1 MRKFFAKIHL
11 WLSVPLGILVS
22 VICLS
27 GATLVF
33 EQEITRA
40 LDPQLYRVAPPE
52 GVQPLAPSQL
62 AARIREQMPD
72 TLKLSSLQ
80 LSGDPREACMAGFEG
95 AARRTLSVN
104 PYTGEVNGWTKKYG
118 FFQTTRKLH
127 RWLMDAPAAKGQPS
141 IGKGVVG
148 VTTLLLV
155 VILVSGLAI
164 WVPRTRKALKQR
176 LKVSCTNGWRR
187 FWYDSHT
194 VLGFYAALFLLAM
207 ALTGLTWSFGWYRE
221 AAYSLFGGGAQ
232 QTAASS
238 QPAKGNSVRP
248 ARGGEG
254 GRGGG
259 NGRRAVRL
267 CRVGRRAGRIE
278 DAVSRL
284 QDHHAERAQRSD
296 RSRSAHVDASHG
308 YGAVRSARRPHRG
321 SRPLSGCT
329 PLAEL
334 AGVVLCLPHR
344 IMGRDDDQDTLFPER
359 TDRRYAPAHG
369 LLSVA
374 EEKTSDREEMSG
386 TRFPKEAV

>member
-33 EQEITRA
+33 EQEIPRA
-40 LDPQLYRVAPPE
+40 LDPQLYRGAPPE

-254 GRGGG
+254 GRGVETAAEPFDYAVWDGVLDELKMRYPVYKTITL
-259 NGRRAVRL
+259 NERNARIVPDPHTSMRRTDTARFDP
-267 CRVGRRAGRIE
+267 RDGRIE
-278 DAVSRL
+278 GVDRYRDAP
-284 QDHHAERAQRSD
+284 RSQSL
-296 RSRSAHVDASHG
+296 RGWFYAFHTGSWGGMTTKILYFLSALIGGTLPLTG
-308 YGAVRSARRPHRG
+308 YYLWLKKRR
-321 SRPLSGCT
+321 
-329 PLAEL
+329 
-334 AGVVLCLPHR
+334 
-344 IMGRDDDQDTLFPER
+344 R
-359 TDRRYAPAHG
+359 TA
-369 LLSVA
+369 
-374 EEKTSDREEMSG
+374 K
-386 TRFPKEAV
+386 K

>member
-22 VICLS
+22 IICLS

-95 AARRTLSVN
+95 SARRTLSVN

-254 GRGGG
+254 GRGVETAAEPFDYAVWDGVLDELKMRYPVYKTITL
-259 NGRRAVRL
+259 NERNARIVPDPHTSMRRTDTARFDP
-267 CRVGRRAGRIE
+267 RDGRIE
-278 DAVSRL
+278 GVDRYRDAP
-284 QDHHAERAQRSD
+284 RSQSL
-296 RSRSAHVDASHG
+296 RGWFYAFHTGSWGGMTTKILYFLSALIGGTLPLTG
-308 YGAVRSARRPHRG
+308 YYLWLKKRR
-321 SRPLSGCT
+321 
-329 PLAEL
+329 
-334 AGVVLCLPHR
+334 
-344 IMGRDDDQDTLFPER
+344 R
-359 TDRRYAPAHG
+359 TA
-369 LLSVA
+369 
-374 EEKTSDREEMSG
+374 K
-386 TRFPKEAV
+386 K

>member
-95 AARRTLSVN
+95 SARRTLSVN

-254 GRGGG
+254 GRGVETAAEPFDYAVWDGVLDELKMRYPVYKTITL
-259 NGRRAVRL
+259 NERNARIVPDPHTSMRRTDTARFDP
-267 CRVGRRAGRIE
+267 RDGRIE
-278 DAVSRL
+278 GVDRYRDAP
-284 QDHHAERAQRSD
+284 RSQSL
-296 RSRSAHVDASHG
+296 RGWFYAFHTGSWGGMTTKILYFLSALIGGTLPLTG
-308 YGAVRSARRPHRG
+308 YYLWLKKRR
-321 SRPLSGCT
+321 
-329 PLAEL
+329 
-334 AGVVLCLPHR
+334 
-344 IMGRDDDQDTLFPER
+344 R
-359 TDRRYAPAHG
+359 TA
-369 LLSVA
+369 
-374 EEKTSDREEMSG
+374 K
-386 TRFPKEAV
+386 K

>member
-11 WLSVPLGILVS
+11 WLSVPLGIFVS

-254 GRGGG
+254 GRGVETAAEPFDYAVWDGVLDELKMRYPVYKTITL
-259 NGRRAVRL
+259 NERNARIVPDPHTSMRRTDTARFDP
-267 CRVGRRAGRIE
+267 RDGRIE
-278 DAVSRL
+278 GVDRYRDAP
-284 QDHHAERAQRSD
+284 RSQSL
-296 RSRSAHVDASHG
+296 RGWFYAFHTGSWGGMTTKILYFLSALIGGTLPLTG
-308 YGAVRSARRPHRG
+308 YYLWLKKRR
-321 SRPLSGCT
+321 
-329 PLAEL
+329 
-334 AGVVLCLPHR
+334 
-344 IMGRDDDQDTLFPER
+344 R
-359 TDRRYAPAHG
+359 TA
-369 LLSVA
+369 
-374 EEKTSDREEMSG
+374 K
-386 TRFPKEAV
+386 K

>member
-95 AARRTLSVN
+95 SARRTLSVN

-254 GRGGG
+254 GRGVETAAEPFDYAVWDGVLDELKMRYPVYKTITL
-259 NGRRAVRL
+259 NERNARIVPDPHTSMRRTDTARFDP
-267 CRVGRRAGRIE
+267 RDGRIE
-278 DAVSRL
+278 GIDRYRDAP
-284 QDHHAERAQRSD
+284 RSQSL
-296 RSRSAHVDASHG
+296 RGWFYAFHTGSWGGMTTKILYFLSALIGGTLPLTG
-308 YGAVRSARRPHRG
+308 YYLWLKKRR
-321 SRPLSGCT
+321 
-329 PLAEL
+329 
-334 AGVVLCLPHR
+334 
-344 IMGRDDDQDTLFPER
+344 R
-359 TDRRYAPAHG
+359 TA
-369 LLSVA
+369 
-374 EEKTSDREEMSG
+374 K
-386 TRFPKEAV
+386 K

>member
-22 VICLS
+22 IICLS
-27 GATLVF
+27 GAALVF

-95 AARRTLSVN
+95 SARRTLSVN

-232 QTAASS
+232 QIAASS

-254 GRGGG
+254 GRGAETAAEPFDYAVWDGVLDELKVRYPVYKTITL
-259 NGRRAVRL
+259 NERNARIVPDPHTSMRRTDTARFDP
-267 CRVGRRAGRIE
+267 RDGRIE
-278 DAVSRL
+278 GIDRYRDAP
-284 QDHHAERAQRSD
+284 RSQSL
-296 RSRSAHVDASHG
+296 RGWFYAFHTGSWGGMTTKILYFLSALIGGTLPLTG
-308 YGAVRSARRPHRG
+308 YYLWLKKRR
-321 SRPLSGCT
+321 
-329 PLAEL
+329 
-334 AGVVLCLPHR
+334 
-344 IMGRDDDQDTLFPER
+344 R
-359 TDRRYAPAHG
+359 TA
-369 LLSVA
+369 
-374 EEKTSDREEMSG
+374 K
-386 TRFPKEAV
+386 K

>member
-22 VICLS
+22 IICLS

-95 AARRTLSVN
+95 SARRTLSVN

-254 GRGGG
+254 GRGVETAAEPFDYAVWDGVLDELKVRYPVYKTITL
-259 NGRRAVRL
+259 NERNARIVPDPHTSMRRTDTARFDP
-267 CRVGRRAGRIE
+267 RDGRIE
-278 DAVSRL
+278 GIDRYRDAP
-284 QDHHAERAQRSD
+284 RSQSL
-296 RSRSAHVDASHG
+296 RGWFYAFHTGSWGGMTTKILYFLSALIGGTLPLTG
-308 YGAVRSARRPHRG
+308 YYLWLKKRR
-321 SRPLSGCT
+321 
-329 PLAEL
+329 
-334 AGVVLCLPHR
+334 
-344 IMGRDDDQDTLFPER
+344 R
-359 TDRRYAPAHG
+359 TA
-369 LLSVA
+369 
-374 EEKTSDREEMSG
+374 K
-386 TRFPKEAV
+386 K

>member
-62 AARIREQMPD
+62 AARIRDQMPD

-80 LSGDPREACMAGFEG
+80 LSGAPREACMAGVEG

-104 PYTGEVNGWTKKYG
+104 PYTVEVNGWTKTYG

-254 GRGGG
+254 GRGVETAAEPFDYAVWDGVLDELKMRYPVYKTITL
-259 NGRRAVRL
+259 NERNARIVPDPHTSMRRTDTARFDP
-267 CRVGRRAGRIE
+267 RDGRIE
-278 DAVSRL
+278 GIDRYRDAP
-284 QDHHAERAQRSD
+284 RSQSL
-296 RSRSAHVDASHG
+296 RGWFYAFHTGSWGGMTTKILYFLSALIGGTLPLTG
-308 YGAVRSARRPHRG
+308 YYLWLKKRR
-321 SRPLSGCT
+321 
-329 PLAEL
+329 
-334 AGVVLCLPHR
+334 
-344 IMGRDDDQDTLFPER
+344 R
-359 TDRRYAPAHG
+359 TA
-369 LLSVA
+369 
-374 EEKTSDREEMSG
+374 K
-386 TRFPKEAV
+386 K

>member
-232 QTAASS
+232 QIAASS

-254 GRGGG
+254 GRGAETAAEPFDYAVWDGVLDELKVRYPVYKTITL
-259 NGRRAVRL
+259 NERNARIVPDPHTSMRRTDTARFDP
-267 CRVGRRAGRIE
+267 RDGRIE
-278 DAVSRL
+278 GVDRYRDAP
-284 QDHHAERAQRSD
+284 RSQSL
-296 RSRSAHVDASHG
+296 RGWFYAFHTGSWGGMTTKILYFLSALIGGTLLLTG
-308 YGAVRSARRPHRG
+308 YYLWLKKRR
-321 SRPLSGCT
+321 
-329 PLAEL
+329 
-334 AGVVLCLPHR
+334 
-344 IMGRDDDQDTLFPER
+344 R
-359 TDRRYAPAHG
+359 TA
-369 LLSVA
+369 
-374 EEKTSDREEMSG
+374 K
-386 TRFPKEAV
+386 K

>member
-22 VICLS
+22 IICLS

-95 AARRTLSVN
+95 SARRTLSVN

-254 GRGGG
+254 GRGVETAAEPFDYAVWDGVLDELKVRYPVYKTITL
-259 NGRRAVRL
+259 NERNARIVPDPHTSMRRTDTARFDP
-267 CRVGRRAGRIE
+267 RDGRIE
-278 DAVSRL
+278 GVDRYRDAP
-284 QDHHAERAQRSD
+284 RSQSL
-296 RSRSAHVDASHG
+296 RGWFYAFHTGSWGGMTTKILYFLSALIGGTLPLTG
-308 YGAVRSARRPHRG
+308 YYLWLKKRR
-321 SRPLSGCT
+321 
-329 PLAEL
+329 
-334 AGVVLCLPHR
+334 
-344 IMGRDDDQDTLFPER
+344 R
-359 TDRRYAPAHG
+359 TA
-369 LLSVA
+369 
-374 EEKTSDREEMSG
+374 K
-386 TRFPKEAV
+386 K